1 MHSLRFKRSL
11 ILVLTFIISSSG
23 IICAQEADTDKGW
36 HFQIGPDFYAPLVSG
51 DVIMGNNSGTL
62 TSSLNYGG
70 MLGFEAYSA
79 KWAIGTSLLF
89 VSSSSDLTLPLSSRE
104 AKFDGKF
111 TLIGVYGL
119 RQAAKWFDIGLGG
132 RIVLVDADLFIDGVQ
147 IKDSKYP
154 TFAPLIAYKFN
165 ILDSKKWRIALQGD
179 VGGFGINATWT
190 YLVNPYVGFKISKLF
205 EVYAG
210 YRMLSFSTTSDSEKT
225 EMDILMHGPKLGFF
239 IHF

>member
-1 MHSLRFKRSL
+1 MHTLRFKHSF
-11 ILVLTFIISSSG
+11 ILLLTFIISSPG

-36 HFQIGPDFYAPLVSG
+36 NFQIGPDFYAPLVSG
-51 DVIMGNNSGTL
+51 DIIMGNNSGTL

-111 TLIGVYGL
+111 TLIGIYGL
-119 RQAAKWFDIGLGG
+119 RQATKWLDIGLGG

-147 IKDSKYP
+147 RKDSKYP
-154 TFAPLIAYKFN
+154 ALAPLIAYKFN
-165 ILDSKKWRIALQGD
+165 ILDIKKWRITLLGD

-210 YRMLSFSTTSDSEKT
+210 YRLLSFTTTSDSEET
-225 EMDILMHGPKLGFF
+225 EVDILMHGPKLGIL